1 VDPHDDRVRPQP
13 RGAEHVGLEGK
24 RPDRP
29 VGDDARSI
37 DRGHRRCRQER
48 CYDTGQ
54 RSCYRPAAWR
64 KEAAVRLLE
73 RSVDRVGDAHWER
86 VGLAMGL
93 LACAS
98 IASQLV
104 HELSSRTPSSL
115 SWPFL
120 LGFALVYAFWLLY
133 GLRFRRMAIWLS
145 NGVAVVL
152 QLLLTVVAVLKG

>member
-1 VDPHDDRVRPQP
+1 VTQRPLVR
-13 RGAEHVGLEGK
+13 ALE
-24 RPDRP
+24 
-29 VGDDARSI
+29 SI
-37 DRGHRRCRQER
+37 
-48 CYDTGQ
+48 
-54 RSCYRPAAWR
+54 
-64 KEAAVRLLE
+64 K
-73 RSVDRVGDAHWER
+73 DAHWER

-133 GLRFRRMAIWLS
+133 GLRFRRVAIWLS

-152 QLLLTVVAVLKG
+152 QLLLTTVVLLKGSGG

>member
-1 VDPHDDRVRPQP
+1 MSETRAERP
-13 RGAEHVGLEGK
+13 
-24 RPDRP
+24 
-29 VGDDARSI
+29 
-37 DRGHRRCRQER
+37 
-48 CYDTGQ
+48 
-54 RSCYRPAAWR
+54 CYRPSGFGE
-64 KEAAVRLLE
+64 EAAVTQRQLGRWLE
-73 RSVDRVGDAHWER
+73 RIGDAQWER

-133 GLRFRRMAIWLS
+133 GLRFRRVAIWLS

-152 QLLLTVVAVLKG
+152 QLLLAAVVILKSSGG